1 MLAIKTLREV
11 PIRKTRKE
19 RQQQPMDK
27 IESSQSYDG
36 IEQDLKYSPKMQ
48 ELS

>member
-1 MLAIKTLREV
+1 MLAIKTLREI

-19 RQQQPMDK
+19 KQQQPMAK
-27 IESSQSYDG
+27 VESSQSDDG
-36 IEQDLKYSPKMQ
+36 IEQDLNYSPKMQ